1 MMATSKFIPSV
12 RSYGL
17 ALEDSGFILVHA
29 LTLYVQFR
37 WDRIP
42 KLEDSKFTVGVTNRS
57 ARG

>member
-1 MMATSKFIPSV
+1 MMATSKFIPRV

-29 LTLYVQFR
+29 LMPYVQFR

-42 KLEDSKFTVGVTNRS
+42 KLEDSKFTVG
-57 ARG
+57 